1 MPDKV
6 WKAVERKL
14 ARRFGTTRVGARDD
28 VQMDIDAG
36 HLSIE
41 VKHRDK
47 LPKWI
52 KDAVVQAIR
61 NAGVSQLPI
70 VILHESGQRHD
81 NDIVMMRL
89 KDYEEWYG
97 PASKEGSA
105 DWAVLKEGEVAMR
118 KADDC
123 EMDVEYCDDCSIR
136 DICWGLDKDALNQA
150 IYDYERRIEEETDS
164 DR

>member
-36 HLSIE
+36 WLSIE
-41 VKHRDK
+41 VKHRK
-47 LPKWI
+47 KIAKFL
-52 KDAVVQAIR
+52 KDAVAQAVR

-81 NDIVMMRL
+81 NDIVMVRL
-89 KDYEEWYG
+89 KDFQEWFVSDPDIQKWKAVAHLCENDKPRMDGLLRELALREARASVALDHDERIQTQYEE
-97 PASKEGSA
+97 
-105 DWAVLKEGEVAMR
+105 
-118 KADDC
+118 
-123 EMDVEYCDDCSIR
+123 
-136 DICWGLDKDALNQA
+136 
-150 IYDYERRIEEETDS
+150 
-164 DR
+164 

>member
-1 MPDKV
+1 M
-6 WKAVERKL
+6 
-14 ARRFGTTRVGARDD
+14 GARDD

-105 DWAVLKEGEVAMR
+105 DWAVLKEAEASVA
-118 KADDC
+118 
-123 EMDVEYCDDCSIR
+123 
-136 DICWGLDKDALNQA
+136 LDHD
-150 IYDYERRIEEETDS
+150 ERVQTQHEE
-164 DR
+164 